1 MASSTEAPK
10 DLIGF
15 LNFYLVEKA
24 PFQLPDGLKEF
35 LVKYGPWIAIFFL
48 VISLPAL
55 LFILGVG
62 TALMPFAGI
71 GYSSSFG
78 LAAIL
83 LVVHLVLMVAALPG
97 LFARKMAGWRL
108 LFYSEAISI
117 VSSLISGAI
126 IGAIVGGLIGLYI
139 LFQVRSLYHE

>member
-1 MASSTEAPK
+1 
-10 DLIGF
+10 
-15 LNFYLVEKA
+15 
-24 PFQLPDGLKEF
+24 
-35 LVKYGPWIAIFFL
+35 
-48 VISLPAL
+48 
-55 LFILGVG
+55 
-62 TALMPFAGI
+62 MPFAGI